1 MFYFFWRSCF
11 IFFDAQVLFFL
22 TLRFYFFWRSGFIF
36 FDAHVQ
42 QPASRPA
49 SRAASW
55 SLTARTPRNAM
66 LTRPQTP
73 KTPQNAMQTRLQT
86 ARTPLNAM
94 QTLVQSTGTPQN
106 AMQTPNKLHVLNPS
120 KIIFKRK
127 SLANEHV
134 APSRLSDKQ
143 QKTHCRK
150 DPRVQCS
157 LLYDHNQYYILYLRL
172 RKHFFEARCICESAQ
187 GYWLTPTNLKKH
199 IWHTTI
205 NCEQHICSVFEE
217 NVYLVDAQLFVGHSY
232 RIR

>member
-1 MFYFFWRSCF
+1 M
-11 IFFDAQVLFFL
+11 
-22 TLRFYFFWRSGFIF
+22 FYFFWRSGFIF

-73 KTPQNAMQTRLQT
+73 KTPQNAMQTRLQTARTPQNTMQTRPQT

-157 LLYDHNQYYILYLRL
+157 LFYDHNQYYILYLRL